1 MCLHS
6 PEYEAIGSA
15 RAHRAATVSTVLGLK
30 EPVRSAGKEPS
41 PEVRVMHPVMEKCGV
56 VMGTQEGHGPGRE
69 PARGLQEQAMAK
81 PSLRGR
87 MGLSGESGV
96 RAGQRMHWK
105 SISGRID
112 SRSHEPQRQW
122 LAWRPCCLVLFLR
135 GGCH

>member
-1 MCLHS
+1 
-6 PEYEAIGSA
+6 
-15 RAHRAATVSTVLGLK
+15 
-30 EPVRSAGKEPS
+30 
-41 PEVRVMHPVMEKCGV
+41 MEKCGV
-56 VMGTQEGHGPGRE
+56 VTGTQERHGPGRQ

-96 RAGQRMHWK
+96 GAGQRVRWK

-122 LAWRPCCLVLFLR
+122 LGGDRAVLSCSCEGAAISPTLATKTPLLVTSK
-135 GGCH
+135 